1 MGRRPSSQRFF
12 NTDTDRRDEAFPFS
26 VGGVLENRMTC
37 HIMRHGPFPRY
48 ASGPAW
54 MSRIMLLSHG
64 IQRHVL
70 DAANLPPLLRTVRGA
85 LFPNNMPAGK
95 PTLVAPSSDAE
106 LRELRRRCA
115 SAIWALVPKGMGRL
129 YFGGGLLRANSNSR
143 ASSVK
148 TEGSAE
154 LKTAVGRGMGRDKGP
169 LSSSSSKVDE
179 AKEKARLIQTAP
191 AQTKEARGQ
200 GRPRSGSPSQSRSR
214 RSAPAPRPKT
224 GGQGSA
230 AASADPPSPP
240 APPPPS
246 PLPKTASASEEA
258 TGGMASTGP
267 LTQAREGGSRQDRDY
282 DGADDEEILVEI
294 ERGILDVFSD
304 AYCNRHLVYG
314 ILELVLARLLPE
326 LTEKGV
332 LELWAERL
340 SVDGS

>member
-1 MGRRPSSQRFF
+1 M
-12 NTDTDRRDEAFPFS
+12 
-26 VGGVLENRMTC
+26 
-37 HIMRHGPFPRY
+37 
-48 ASGPAW
+48 
-54 MSRIMLLSHG
+54 
-64 IQRHVL
+64 
-70 DAANLPPLLRTVRGA
+70 RGA

-106 LRELRRRCA
+106 LRDLRRRCA
-115 SAIWALVPKGMGRL
+115 SALWALVPKRVGRL
-129 YFGGGLLRANSNSR
+129 YFGGGLLRANSRSR
-143 ASSVK
+143 ARNVK

-154 LKTAVGRGMGRDKGP
+154 LKTAVEGKLDNSNRDMGRDKGP
-169 LSSSSSKVDE
+169 LSSSSAKDGE
-179 AKEKARLIQTAP
+179 AKKKARLIETAP

-224 GGQGSA
+224 GGQGPT
-230 AASADPPSPP
+230 AASADPPP
-240 APPPPS
+240 PPPPS
-246 PLPKTASASEEA
+246 PPLSASAGEEA

-267 LTQAREGGSRQDRDY
+267 LTQASEGRSHEDRDY
-282 DGADDEEILVEI
+282 DRTDDEEILVEI

-314 ILELVLARLLPE
+314 ILELILVRLLPE

-340 SVDGS
+340 SVDDGP